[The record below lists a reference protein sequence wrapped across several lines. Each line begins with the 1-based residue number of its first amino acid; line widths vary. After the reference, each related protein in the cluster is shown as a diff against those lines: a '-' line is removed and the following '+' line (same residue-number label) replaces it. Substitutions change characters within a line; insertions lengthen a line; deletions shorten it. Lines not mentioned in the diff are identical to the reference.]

1 MVHQSEAI
9 LENNLIQQLLDLG
22 YDSVQIKDGDAL
34 LSNLK
39 RQLEIFNKT
48 SFSAKEFDAV
58 LNHLAKGNVFEKA
71 KTLRDRFNL
80 LKGDGTNF
88 YVRFFDNE
96 NVSNNIYQVSNQVEQ
111 QGSFLNRYDV
121 TLLVNGLPLVQ
132 IELKRSGIEIKEA
145 FNKRFNQKYQSPTSF
160 NFPIVLNISM
170 SFTCSFSKVFLNNTA
185 LALGIKLSFNIQ
197 FFMKSMGLVV
207 KFWAKHG

>member
-9 LENNLIQQLLDLG
+9 LENNLIQQLLGLG
-22 YDSVQIKDGDAL
+22 YAAVQIKDGDAL

-39 RQLEIFNKT
+39 SQLEIFNKT

-121 TLLVNGLPLVQ
+121 TYA
-132 IELKRSGIEIKEA
+132 I
-145 FNKRFNQKYQSPTSF
+145 
-160 NFPIVLNISM
+160 
-170 SFTCSFSKVFLNNTA
+170 
-185 LALGIKLSFNIQ
+185 
-197 FFMKSMGLVV
+197 
-207 KFWAKHG
+207 FW